1 MSKSRPVVETLTEAF
16 RGSLQCLQDSILI
29 VRDSDSS
36 YPFLIIIIIIIIIN
50 IIINII
56 IVIITTT
63 AAAMM
68 DYGTTKPSTRF
79 LTLSTHYR
87 SIFFQ
92 ITVIIKVIIVIVAA
106 VIIITFELPILL

>member
-29 VRDSDSS
+29 YRDSDSS

-56 IVIITTT
+56 III
-63 AAAMM
+63 
-68 DYGTTKPSTRF
+68 
-79 LTLSTHYR
+79 
-87 SIFFQ
+87 
-92 ITVIIKVIIVIVAA
+92 IIIIVSSFHVAIFHLL
-106 VIIITFELPILL
+106 VHFITW